1 MPWFKGFRATNIR
14 KAFILNAFAA
24 ALVSSVAVI
33 VKDRLDTQT
42 KLGYMDKYKIVLV
55 VTFIASLL
63 VYYILFILFGFGG
76 GMLVN

>member
-14 KAFILNAFAA
+14 KAFILNALAA

-33 VKDRLDTQT
+33 VKDRLDAKT

-55 VTFIASLL
+55 VTFIASLF
-63 VYYILFILFGFGG
+63 VYYALFILFGFGG

>member
-1 MPWFKGFRATNIR
+1 MPWFKGFRATSLR
-14 KAFILNAFAA
+14 KAFILNALAA
-24 ALVSSVAVI
+24 ALVSSAAVI
-33 VKDRLDTQT
+33 VKDRLDADT

-55 VTFIASLL
+55 VTFTASIL